1 MQNKNIFID
10 EEKIFKSIA
19 ISKNKLHKIERD
31 CNDDIKIIYEEFKNK
46 NSELLKIFNEE
57 EIKITEQYIIDEQN
71 IKDKNATYKK
81 MYLIIEED
89 YLKNMEK
96 LVLEITEAFKIL
108 KKEQVDNFEKVKN
121 EIDNNKINDLDI
133 LTKVIDEENSKI
145 NEQLKNLE
153 NEYNNMVSNNKK
165 VINEKITN
173 LTSNLNLELEN
184 AKNTFEQNKIET
196 DKKYSSEIANIN
208 NTYIEGKELN
218 DANIKEYNDL
228 EKILKLQLEKN
239 FDDIQIKIDDYKNNL
254 ELNSTIKEITDNII
268 NITNKFNNDNK
279 TIANKLITNQNI
291 SINNNLIEDNLR
303 KQLILLNNISN
314 EIENKILNNTEFQV
328 YLNKLDEINNEFI
341 KESMQLKQDLILISD
356 KQIEEINASI
366 INLATQEINTKTS
379 ELLKNNTEFQ
389 VIKEQY
395 ISDIDNEMKQLP
407 ELELKISEINNYIN
421 ELNNNYNVN
430 NKESKELK
438 VLIETKR
445 KEALEQAVNISN
457 NFLNATQNKYK
468 INYENLVK
476 NKEDNINILNME
488 IEKFKNDSKY
498 VELSEKRQTIDN
510 NINEINEYNNMI
522 LFYNQKIDDTNKQ
535 IIESKKIVTATITEN
550 IDKELSQYKEDI
562 DNQKTIIIDEL
573 NLNLNELKI
582 NKENDTRT
590 YISEIN
596 ILKESNKTINSTK
609 EENTNKLVEL
619 SEKIQDATNKFE
631 LVVKNNSDK
640 LDIEEKEE
648 RDRLTKELTIVNEE
662 LESYDLLTDGLLKD
676 KESYIAQLVVEKNNL
691 NIMSLLLKIQ
701 EIDSTLYKINKDKED
716 RLIKKTSNEKDIDN
730 INNKYFTIRNEVYL
744 SSLQDF
750 EKETSQYKKNEELYK
765 NEIVKAQDTLVN
777 NNNKINELT
786 ANVNQ
791 IVLLSEGNQNKVI
804 EDAELKLN
812 NKDEE
817 YLNIRNKKLKDTQ
830 NIKLEEIDRDY
841 NIKLTSIINDL
852 EKVTSSININ
862 DIHIM
867 NDKIASDIEILE
879 SKLTDNIISIQELE
893 EKIVLVENKFIL
905 DEEDINTENLL
916 NIKTSKELL
925 EQHYKN
931 LEIDILLQY
940 DIDFV
945 NNKIS
950 SRYNE
955 LDKYTNAKK
964 NIDNKINQLN
974 NKFVNQ
980 EEIYTNKE
988 KLLNEEINSLNN
1000 KMKYNLEELTNNKNN
1015 ILENEYKEYLDKL
1028 NISYNNRKDELAL
1041 IYKDAIDIENKL
1053 LKEKEE
1059 NINNIQNFNN
1069 ELSKLET
1076 INKKEMSTTIL
1087 QLTEEQNLLNL
1098 NYTTELKDNNDR
1110 LSNLENEKQILVS
1123 NKMKELESTIIKE
1136 FEKEYEF
1143 TFDILKN
1150 KKSEDKEIEL
1160 LNTKN
1165 NSIKLTTDIYNDNI
1179 VKLSDNYNKAIKEY
1193 KNISNIELAKMN
1205 ELNIIEENKHLL
1217 NYNNAKNIL
1226 ENKLN
1231 NSNRNTRNNDIE
1243 TKYNNIHNIQNNIHD
1258 AQLKEL
1264 NKQLDI
1270 EKEKK
1275 LLELKNTFENEINK
1289 YYINYDEELNLLDN
1303 QKNEHLKENKIK
1315 LENDLINNKIS
1326 FETNKSNNR
1335 NLLISKIEKEKFHAL
1350 NLLNDITN

>member
-1 MQNKNIFID
+1 
-10 EEKIFKSIA
+10 
-19 ISKNKLHKIERD
+19 
-31 CNDDIKIIYEEFKNK
+31 
-46 NSELLKIFNEE
+46 
-57 EIKITEQYIIDEQN
+57 
-71 IKDKNATYKK
+71 
-81 MYLIIEED
+81 
-89 YLKNMEK
+89 
-96 LVLEITEAFKIL
+96 
-108 KKEQVDNFEKVKN
+108 
-121 EIDNNKINDLDI
+121 
-133 LTKVIDEENSKI
+133 
-145 NEQLKNLE
+145 
-153 NEYNNMVSNNKK
+153 
-165 VINEKITN
+165 
-173 LTSNLNLELEN
+173 
-184 AKNTFEQNKIET
+184 
-196 DKKYSSEIANIN
+196 
-208 NTYIEGKELN
+208 
-218 DANIKEYNDL
+218 
-228 EKILKLQLEKN
+228 
-239 FDDIQIKIDDYKNNL
+239 
-254 ELNSTIKEITDNII
+254 
-268 NITNKFNNDNK
+268 
-279 TIANKLITNQNI
+279 
-291 SINNNLIEDNLR
+291 
-303 KQLILLNNISN
+303 
-314 EIENKILNNTEFQV
+314 
-328 YLNKLDEINNEFI
+328 
-341 KESMQLKQDLILISD
+341 
-356 KQIEEINASI
+356 
-366 INLATQEINTKTS
+366 
-379 ELLKNNTEFQ
+379 
-389 VIKEQY
+389 
-395 ISDIDNEMKQLP
+395 
-407 ELELKISEINNYIN
+407 
-421 ELNNNYNVN
+421 
-430 NKESKELK
+430 
-438 VLIETKR
+438 
-445 KEALEQAVNISN
+445 
-457 NFLNATQNKYK
+457 
-468 INYENLVK
+468 
-476 NKEDNINILNME
+476 
-488 IEKFKNDSKY
+488 
-498 VELSEKRQTIDN
+498 
-510 NINEINEYNNMI
+510 
-522 LFYNQKIDDTNKQ
+522 
-535 IIESKKIVTATITEN
+535 
-550 IDKELSQYKEDI
+550 
-562 DNQKTIIIDEL
+562 
-573 NLNLNELKI
+573 
-582 NKENDTRT
+582 
-590 YISEIN
+590 
-596 ILKESNKTINSTK
+596 
-609 EENTNKLVEL
+609 
-619 SEKIQDATNKFE
+619 
-631 LVVKNNSDK
+631 
-640 LDIEEKEE
+640 
-648 RDRLTKELTIVNEE
+648 
-662 LESYDLLTDGLLKD
+662 
-676 KESYIAQLVVEKNNL
+676 
-691 NIMSLLLKIQ
+691 
-701 EIDSTLYKINKDKED
+701 
-716 RLIKKTSNEKDIDN
+716 
-730 INNKYFTIRNEVYL
+730 
-744 SSLQDF
+744 
-750 EKETSQYKKNEELYK
+750 
-765 NEIVKAQDTLVN
+765 
-777 NNNKINELT
+777 
-786 ANVNQ
+786 
-791 IVLLSEGNQNKVI
+791 
-804 EDAELKLN
+804 
-812 NKDEE
+812 
-817 YLNIRNKKLKDTQ
+817 
-830 NIKLEEIDRDY
+830 
-841 NIKLTSIINDL
+841 
-852 EKVTSSININ
+852 
-862 DIHIM
+862 M

-950 SRYNE
+950 SRDNE

-1028 NISYNNRKDELAL
+1028 NINYNNKKDELAL
-1041 IYKDAIDIENKL
+1041 IYKDVIDIENKL

-1059 NINNIQNFNN
+1059 NINNIQSFNN
-1069 ELSKLET
+1069 ELLNLET

-1217 NYNNAKNIL
+1217 NYNDAKNIL

-1275 LLELKNTFENEINK
+1275 LLELKNNFENEINK

>member
-407 ELELKISEINNYIN
+407 ELELKISEMNNYIN

-905 DEEDINTENLL
+905 DEENINTENLL

>member
-421 ELNNNYNVN
+421 ELNNNYNEN

-905 DEEDINTENLL
+905 DEENINTENLL

>member
-239 FDDIQIKIDDYKNNL
+239 FNDIQIKIDDYKNNL

-366 INLATQEINTKTS
+366 INLTTQEINTKTS

-488 IEKFKNDSKY
+488 IEKFKKDSKY

-596 ILKESNKTINSTK
+596 ILKESNKTINFTK

-662 LESYDLLTDGLLKD
+662 LKSYDLLTDGLLKD

-905 DEEDINTENLL
+905 DEENINTENLL